1 MSSKNGQHVTRVNFA
16 RSHPVL
22 DYPDFLA
29 IQLESFE
36 EFVQSKLPPDQRSV
50 ETGLQH
56 IFLAHFP
63 IEDAKGRYIL
73 EFIDYSLGGPKHSIE
88 ECLAQGLNYAIPLKA
103 TLRLSAKEDEDED
116 EAEESVEQE
125 VYLGDLPAMTES
137 GSFVINGAER
147 VVVSQLHRS
156 PGVFF
161 SKAKHPNGTELYSA
175 RIIPFRGSW
184 IEFTTDVQNVMWA
197 YIDRKRKLP
206 VTTLLRAMGYSE
218 TDEIVRLFDLAKPF
232 SVHTKKSFKTSI
244 GSSLAF
250 NVTRKITPVR
260 MFDEDSDQVI
270 GYKELE
276 TGFTIDYL
284 SKDLGELTEIVDKQT
299 GEMIEHIDNET
310 GDRIEYINEATGEI
324 VVETI
329 NRIIL
334 PADHVIVME
343 DWKALHDYKI
353 DQVYVLHEDE
363 AESLDTSTL
372 VKTIRRD
379 TSTNQS
385 EALEQLYRVLR
396 DAEPPDSD
404 AAKNIL
410 DRLIFNEKRYD
421 LGAVGR
427 YRINKRL
434 GLNVPSETVILT
446 HDDIICIIRKLLV
459 LRTEQSGQDDIDHLS
474 NRRVRTV
481 GEQLSV
487 QFSTGLSRMART
499 IRERMNARDADSLTP
514 QDLVNSKTISGVIN
528 TFFGTNQLSQY
539 MDQTNPLAE
548 LTHKRRMS
556 ALGPGGLT
564 RERAG
569 FEVRDVHYTHYG
581 RLCPIE
587 TPEGPNIG
595 LISSLCV
602 HGRINHFGFIETP
615 YRRVTD
621 GKVTDSI
628 VYLSAEEEDE
638 AIIAQANA
646 MIDENGCFTNDL
658 IRCRHRGEF
667 PSERPEKIQFMDISP
682 NQIVSPSASI
692 IPFLEHDDANRA
704 LMGSNMQRQA
714 VPLLQAEAPI
724 VGTGM
729 EGRVARDSR
738 AAIIAE
744 GNGVVEYVDAER
756 IVIRY
761 QQSIVERKI
770 SFEDP
775 LKEYKLTK
783 FRRTNQDTCINQKPI
798 VKAGQKVKKGSVLTD
813 GFATQEGELALGKN
827 ILVAFMPWR
836 GYNFEDAIVLSER
849 LVTDDVF
856 TSVHIDSFDLQVRET
871 KRGQEELTREIPNV
885 SIEATKDLDET
896 GMIRVGAEVKAG
908 DIIVGKITPKGE
920 TDPTPEEK
928 LLRAIFGDKAGDV
941 KDASLKAPPGM
952 DGVVIDTQLYSRR
965 SSDPESKKREHQL
978 LAEIENM
985 FERELN
991 ALNEDFTQKF
1001 FDLSQGCIAAVDIES
1016 KDGEIVIS
1024 EGAEILKS
1032 EFEDVEPYEL
1042 NPKFSVKGR
1051 RATNHNLKQ
1060 LFQNYARA
1068 FDRIDDTVKRERHL
1082 AQMGDELSPGIV
1094 QLAKVY
1100 IAKKRKIQVGD
1111 KMAGRHG
1118 NKGVVARIV
1127 PVEDMPFLEDGTP
1140 VDIILNPL
1148 GVPSR
1153 MNLGQIYET
1162 LLGWAGQTLGKRF
1175 STPSFDGPTMDDLT
1189 ENMEAAGLP
1198 IDGRTQLYD
1207 GLTGE
1212 PFDQKTTVGQIY
1224 MMKLSHLV
1232 DDKIHAR
1239 SIGPYSLITQQPL
1252 GGKAQFGGQRLGEM
1266 EVWAMYAYGASHVL
1280 QEMLTFKSD
1289 DVQGRSKAYESIVKG
1304 ENMPSAGIPESFNV
1318 LVRELQG
1325 LGLEVVLD

>member
-1 MSSKNGQHVTRVNFA
+1 MSSKNGQHSARVNFA

-22 DYPDFLA
+22 DYPDFLG
-29 IQLESFE
+29 IQLESYEDFIQAKLSPDERSE
-36 EFVQSKLPPDQRSV
+36 EK
-50 ETGLQH
+50 GLQQV
-56 IFLAHFP
+56 FLSHFP
-63 IEDAKGRYIL
+63 IEDTHGRYIL
-73 EFIDYSLGGPKHSIE
+73 EFIDYSLGAPKHSIE
-88 ECLAQGLNYAIPLKA
+88 ECLAQGLNFSIPIRA

-116 EAEESVEQE
+116 EAEEAVEQE
-125 VYLGDLPAMTES
+125 VYLGDLPAMTER

-161 SKAKHPNGTELYSA
+161 SQAVHPNGTQLFSA

-184 IEFTTDVQNVMWA
+184 IEFSTDVQNVMWA

-206 VTTLLRAMGYSE
+206 VTTLLRAMGFGE
-218 TDEIVRLFDLAKPF
+218 TGEIIRLFDLAKGVSLSTKREF
-232 SVHTKKSFKTSI
+232 KKSV
-244 GSSLAF
+244 GSVLAF
-250 NVTRKITPVR
+250 DVTRKVTPIRVY
-260 MFDEDSDQVI
+260 DEHSEEFI
-270 GYKELE
+270 GYQERE
-276 TGFTIDYL
+276 TGFNIEYQTR
-284 SKDLGELTEIVDKQT
+284 DLGEFIEIIDKQT
-299 GEMIEHIDNET
+299 GEMIEHIDQET
-310 GDRIEYINEATGEI
+310 GDVIEYINQATGEI
-324 VVETI
+324 IEEKI

-334 PADHVIVME
+334 PADRVLE
-343 DWKALHDYKI
+343 LDDWAPLKNYKAKQIYI
-353 DQVYVLHEDE
+353 LHEEETDI
-363 AESLDTSTL
+363 LDTSTL

-379 TSTNQS
+379 PATNQT
-385 EALEQLYRVLR
+385 EAFEELYRVLR
-396 DAEPPDSD
+396 DSDPPDSD

-410 DRLIFNEKRYD
+410 DRLIFSEKRYD

-434 GLNVPSETVILT
+434 GLNVPPETVTLT
-446 HDDIICIIRKLLV
+446 QEDIVTIIRRLLE
-459 LRTEQSGQDDIDHLS
+459 LRSEQSGMDDIDHLS

-481 GEQLSV
+481 GEQLGA
-487 QFSTGLSRMART
+487 QFSLGLARMART

-514 QDLVNSKTISGVIN
+514 QDLVNAKTISSVIN

-615 YRRVTD
+615 YRRVSD

-638 AIIAQANA
+638 AIIAQANSV
-646 MIDENGCFTNDL
+646 IDEKGRFLDDL
-658 IRCRHRGEF
+658 VRCRHRGEF
-667 PSERPEKIQFMDISP
+667 PSERPERIQFMDISP

-714 VPLLQAEAPI
+714 VPLLRAEAPI

-729 EGRVARDSR
+729 EGRVAKDSR
-738 AAIIAE
+738 AALIAE
-744 GNGVVEYVDAER
+744 GKGVVEYVDSKR

-761 QQSIVERKI
+761 RQSAREQKLA
-770 SFEDP
+770 FEEP
-775 LKEYKLTK
+775 IREYKLAK

-798 VKAGQKVKKGSVLTD
+798 VKKGQKVEKGTVLTD
-813 GFATQEGELALGKN
+813 GFATEKGELALGKN

-849 LVTDDVF
+849 LVSEDVF
-856 TSVHIDSFDLQVRET
+856 TSVHIESYDLQVRET

-885 SIEATKDLDET
+885 SVEATKDLDER
-896 GMIRVGAEVKAG
+896 GIIRVGAEVKAG

-952 DGVVIDTQLYSRR
+952 DGIVVDTQLFSRR
-965 SSDPESKKREHQL
+965 SSDPESKKREHQQ
-978 LAEIENM
+978 LAEIENN
-985 FERELN
+985 FERDSKKLYIE
-991 ALNEDFTQKF
+991 FSKKF
-1001 FDLSQGCIAAVDIES
+1001 FELLEGCTAKTDIES
-1016 KDGEIVIS
+1016 KNGEIVIS
-1024 EGAEILKS
+1024 EGAKILES
-1032 EFEDVEPYEL
+1032 EFKDVLPHEL
-1042 NPKFSVKGR
+1042 NPHFSVDGKR
-1051 RATNHNLKQ
+1051 SIKQNLKK
-1060 LFQNYARA
+1060 LFDNFHAACDQIDATAKR
-1068 FDRIDDTVKRERHL
+1068 DRHR
-1082 AQMGDELSPGIV
+1082 AQMGDELSPGII

-1162 LLGWAGQTLGKRF
+1162 LLGWAGTKLGKRF
-1175 STPSFDGPTMDDLT
+1175 ATPSFDGPTMDDLV

-1198 IDGRTQLYD
+1198 VDGRAQLYD

-1266 EVWAMYAYGASHVL
+1266 EVWAMYAYGASNVL
-1280 QEMLTFKSD
+1280 QEMLTYKSD
-1289 DVQGRSKAYESIVKG
+1289 DVNGRSKAYESIVKG
-1304 ENMPSAGIPESFNV
+1304 ENMPVAGIPESFNV

-1325 LGLEVVLD
+1325 LGLEVTLD